1 MSDCVS
7 LEALLTSLTN
17 EVSDLRKRVAKL
29 ERERSDWASKSDL
42 KKLESWTQG
51 ELVRVGGELAKLI
64 KYLPIIAEI
73 AKTVLSLVTKI
84 ELIEK
89 VIDLIRSLLGRNDL
103 EPRVQALEI
112 QVSSL
117 DIITQV
123 HNRQIALVKERVGIV
138 EKDLANFKT
147 DTAGKLARHEST
159 LIRHETAITRH
170 ESTLVRH
177 ERELVKYKGIL
188 DKHETTLVRH
198 EVTLTTHGITLLSH
212 DVNLKV
218 INASLVIV
226 NATLVKHE
234 IDLVRHAVTLTR
246 HEVTLIYLLTRTPLN
261 GRDGKDGRDGK
272 NGKDGRDGLNG
283 NGRDGKDGR
292 DGKNGKN
299 GKDAEVEFTTIV
311 VKIFDG
317 CTNDTPRFK
326 YESVSV
332 IKGLEA
338 ERAKEFEQI
347 ANGSALKC
355 AQQAAIAI
363 LPEHHQIRTGSNI
376 PQASILW
383 RGLKADGSFT
393 NDFRAS
399 TIPHYNKDKKP
410 VLQNHTKG
418 SHYARIILKDNSRI
432 VVYAESQST
441 AERVAREQL
450 KYVDASFIPS
460 PIKVSLG
467 ERKGE
472 ELAKITVKAVRVSYF
487 SKGLKDTQPDW
498 VSEL

>member
-1 MSDCVS
+1 M
-7 LEALLTSLTN
+7 
-17 EVSDLRKRVAKL
+17 
-29 ERERSDWASKSDL
+29 
-42 KKLESWTQG
+42 
-51 ELVRVGGELAKLI
+51 
-64 KYLPIIAEI
+64 
-73 AKTVLSLVTKI
+73 
-84 ELIEK
+84 
-89 VIDLIRSLLGRNDL
+89 
-103 EPRVQALEI
+103 
-112 QVSSL
+112 
-117 DIITQV
+117 
-123 HNRQIALVKERVGIV
+123 
-138 EKDLANFKT
+138 
-147 DTAGKLARHEST
+147 
-159 LIRHETAITRH
+159 
-170 ESTLVRH
+170 
-177 ERELVKYKGIL
+177 
-188 DKHETTLVRH
+188 
-198 EVTLTTHGITLLSH
+198 
-212 DVNLKV
+212 
-218 INASLVIV
+218 
-226 NATLVKHE
+226 
-234 IDLVRHAVTLTR
+234 
-246 HEVTLIYLLTRTPLN
+246 
-261 GRDGKDGRDGK
+261 
-272 NGKDGRDGLNG
+272 
-283 NGRDGKDGR
+283 
-292 DGKNGKN
+292 
-299 GKDAEVEFTTIV
+299 EFTTIV